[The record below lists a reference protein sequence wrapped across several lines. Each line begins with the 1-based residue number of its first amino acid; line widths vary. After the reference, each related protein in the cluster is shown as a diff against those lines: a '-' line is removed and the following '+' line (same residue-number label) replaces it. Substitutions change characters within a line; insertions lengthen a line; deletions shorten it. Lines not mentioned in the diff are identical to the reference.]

1 METKDLIG
9 SIDEMISRASEISDE
24 KITRNEDS
32 LDFIEP
38 RNPTDPIVVFDPTM
52 GFSNIVVRYYPQ
64 NEDENSAGNPDPTQN
79 MLKEDAIRFPL
90 IKLNNKVID
99 KGNIIKFSL
108 YLRNFLPE
116 ISLVI
121 NDLNGTIQT
130 MDVPGLNNVI
140 TIILIAPVEGANKK
154 ISMDF
159 YITKCTFNGDQSIT
173 YEGEYKL
180 IDLKQIKNL
189 QLGQDKLN
197 TYEYLQEIAKDCK
210 LGFAATNNCK
220 DIEDK
225 EWRQIYSQ
233 TYIQFI
239 DNTISYGGLDE
250 NSIFD
255 TWIDEFGYLV
265 LVNVPY
271 VMNETVDVKQLTTK
285 VIYGITNTEPNEIS
299 PKQEVKEVIRMISN
313 SNALQSVTNLA
324 ITTYN
329 SIVNTKDTMN
339 TGTLNGYY
347 CLTSPC
353 DQNLIEYKQL
363 QVVEMSV
370 DGIEGVDEYK
380 YETMQFLGVNQ
391 NDDGNPLVQGEI
403 RKNYFNKLYSRQL
416 EVTLDIA
423 NYSLQRG
430 TLIQV
435 MIFEFDKENKR
446 RTLDN
451 YDRAYSTKQSELD
464 EVQSQDQ
471 ELLQD
476 DANGVPNPAL
486 SGIYYIHNIE
496 FFYVDGYENIKQR
509 LTLVKKGIQSN
520 LTNKYAP
527 AKLFK
532 NNE

>member
-1 METKDLIG
+1 
-9 SIDEMISRASEISDE
+9 
-24 KITRNEDS
+24 
-32 LDFIEP
+32 
-38 RNPTDPIVVFDPTM
+38 
-52 GFSNIVVRYYPQ
+52 
-64 NEDENSAGNPDPTQN
+64 
-79 MLKEDAIRFPL
+79 
-90 IKLNNKVID
+90 
-99 KGNIIKFSL
+99 
-108 YLRNFLPE
+108 
-116 ISLVI
+116 
-121 NDLNGTIQT
+121 
-130 MDVPGLNNVI
+130 
-140 TIILIAPVEGANKK
+140 
-154 ISMDF
+154 
-159 YITKCTFNGDQSIT
+159 
-173 YEGEYKL
+173 
-180 IDLKQIKNL
+180 
-189 QLGQDKLN
+189 
-197 TYEYLQEIAKDCK
+197 
-210 LGFAATNNCK
+210 
-220 DIEDK
+220 
-225 EWRQIYSQ
+225 
-233 TYIQFI
+233 
-239 DNTISYGGLDE
+239 
-250 NSIFD
+250 
-255 TWIDEFGYLV
+255 
-265 LVNVPY
+265 
-271 VMNETVDVKQLTTK
+271 MNETVDVKQLTTK
-285 VIYGITNTEPNEIS
+285 VIYGITNTEPNEVS
-299 PKQEVKEVIRMISN
+299 PEQEVKEVIRMISN

-363 QVVEMSV
+363 QFVEMSV

-380 YETMQFLGVNQ
+380 YETIQFLGVNQ

>member
-1 METKDLIG
+1 MENKDLIG
-9 SIDEMISRASEISDE
+9 SIDEMISRASEISGE
-24 KITRNEDS
+24 KITRNENS
-32 LDFIEP
+32 LEFMEP
-38 RNPTDPIVVFDPTM
+38 KNPTDPIVVFDPTLN
-52 GFSNIVVRYYPQ
+52 FSNIVVRYFPQ
-64 NEDENSAGNPDPTQN
+64 NEDENTVANPHPTQN
-79 MLKEDAIRFPL
+79 LLKEDAIRFPL

-99 KGNIIKFSL
+99 KTNIIKFSL

-121 NDLNGTIQT
+121 NDLNGSIQAT
-130 MDVPGLNNVI
+130 DVPGLNNVI
-140 TIILIAPVEGANKK
+140 TVILTAPVEGANKK

-180 IDLKQIKNL
+180 IELKQIKNL
-189 QLGQDKLN
+189 QLGKEPLN
-197 TYEYLQEIAKDCK
+197 TYEYLQEIAKECK

-220 DIEDK
+220 DVDDK
-225 EWRQIYSQ
+225 EWRQLYSQ
-233 TYIQFI
+233 TFIQYI
-239 DNTISYGGLDE
+239 DNEIEHGGVDE

-271 VMNETVDVKQLTTK
+271 VMNESIDVKQLVTK
-285 VIYGITNTEPNEIS
+285 VIYGITNTEPNDSS
-299 PKQEVKEVIRMISN
+299 PTQQVAEVIRMITN
-313 SNALQSVTNLA
+313 SNALPSVTNLS

-329 SIVNTKDTMN
+329 SIVNTKETMD

-347 CLTSPC
+347 YLTSPC
-353 DQNLIEYKQL
+353 DKNLIQYKQL

-380 YETMQFLGVNQ
+380 YETVKFLGVNQ
-391 NDDGNPLVQGEI
+391 DEESNVLVQAQV
-403 RKNYFNKLYSRQL
+403 RKNYLNKLYSRQL

-435 MIFEFDKENKR
+435 MIFEFDKANKR

-451 YDRAYSTKQSELD
+451 YENAYATKQGELD
-464 EVQSQDQ
+464 EVES
-471 ELLQD
+471 
-476 DANGVPNPAL
+476 
-486 SGIYYIHNIE
+486 
-496 FFYVDGYENIKQR
+496 
-509 LTLVKKGIQSN
+509 
-520 LTNKYAP
+520 
-527 AKLFK
+527 
-532 NNE
+532 